1 MCPPLEYLILED
13 LTQGRLGPCIMDV
26 KVGTVSYESDATPEK
41 IAYEKQKF
49 PLQETVGLRIQGIK
63 VLDPATQQYE
73 ELDKHF
79 GRQAGSLEE
88 LATAF
93 GRYFPLAT
101 DPAKSIALLNTVRVP
116 CYPSHTIML
125 NAGCSLVAL

>member
-1 MCPPLEYLILED
+1 
-13 LTQGRLGPCIMDV
+13 MDV
-26 KVGTVSYESDATPEK
+26 KVGTVSYEADATPEK

-88 LATAF
+88 LVTAF
-93 GRYFPLAT
+93 GRYFPLAA
-101 DPAKSIALLNTVRVP
+101 DSVKSIALLRAVRGPFVL
-116 CYPSHTIML
+116 YVITSAAHTASFL
-125 NAGCSLVAL
+125 SSSSSVCRSSSRFSRRSERCCS